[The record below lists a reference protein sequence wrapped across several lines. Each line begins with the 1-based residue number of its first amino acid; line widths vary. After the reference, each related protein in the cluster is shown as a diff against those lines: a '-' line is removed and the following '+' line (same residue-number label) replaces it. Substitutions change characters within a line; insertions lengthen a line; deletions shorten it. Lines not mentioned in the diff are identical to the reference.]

1 MFANKPRTCRMK
13 NLFTPLKCERSVKAS
28 ERCAMSRAQRR
39 SDKCHR
45 HVQYVTALPHQIS
58 LLPRVPHPHPYH
70 SLVSLVHSPPT
81 TAAWSGGRHRDSHP
95 VAPVPPAPV
104 AMVPRTASITDSE
117 KPFWSVVRER
127 LAADRGG
134 FRPSTLTLSTCHR
147 GRLQIKFS
155 ASNELLERE
164 RCFATRFQPWGTN
177 LFCG

>member
-1 MFANKPRTCRMK
+1 MK
-13 NLFTPLKCERSVKAS
+13 NMFTPLKCERSVKAS

-45 HVQYVTALPHQIS
+45 HVRHYTTAPNQPPPSCTPSSPIS
-58 LLPRVPHPHPYH
+58 QSGQP
-70 SLVSLVHSPPT
+70 VHSPPT
-81 TAAWSGGRHRDSHP
+81 TTAWSGGRHRYSHP
-95 VAPVPPAPV
+95 VASVPPAPV

-155 ASNELLERE
+155 ASNELLECE